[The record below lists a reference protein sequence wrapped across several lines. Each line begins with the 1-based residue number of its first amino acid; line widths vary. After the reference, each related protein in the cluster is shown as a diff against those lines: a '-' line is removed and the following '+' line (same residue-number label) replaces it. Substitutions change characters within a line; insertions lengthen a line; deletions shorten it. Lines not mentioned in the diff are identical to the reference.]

1 MRYAFFII
9 IIGLLTICPIVCA
22 EDATSPT
29 RTLDGTFSTTEI
41 LRMIVRSD
49 RPINPEDTSLWAH
62 LENTEEWG
70 YPEELLLKIMVHGA
84 LGKKKMH
91 LIERAEK
98 LAASGKFGRK
108 SVVGGALAEVGIL
121 DRAIPLL
128 EEALRENMNTEYRSG
143 VALTLYRACLAA
155 GKWQKAEAV
164 FGDVKPAL
172 DASGIREQM
181 GIIAIVAAR
190 SGAHE
195 DALRIWR
202 ERAALDAGDLRGLED
217 LAKAGLREHLR
228 KYYQDIKSKEPQNKI
243 ADKALGILEDETQRQ

>member
-1 MRYAFFII
+1 MRHAFWVVALGLIFISP
-9 IIGLLTICPIVCA
+9 LVYA

-29 RTLDGTFSTTEI
+29 KTQDGTISTTEI

-49 RPINPEDTSLWAH
+49 RPINPEDSSLWSH
-62 LENTEEWG
+62 LENKEEWG
-70 YPEELLLKIMVHGA
+70 HAEELLLKIMVHGA

-98 LAASGKFGRK
+98 LAVSGKFGRK
-108 SVVGGALAEVGIL
+108 SVVGGALAEVGIF

-128 EEALRENMNTEYRSG
+128 EDALRENMNTEYRSG
-143 VALTLYRACLAA
+143 VAFTLFRACLAA

-181 GIIAIVAAR
+181 GIIAIIAAR
-190 SGAHE
+190 SGAQD

-217 LAKAGLREHLR
+217 LAKAGLRESLR
-228 KYYQDIKSKEPQNKI
+228 KYYQDIKNKEPQNKI
-243 ADKALGILEDETQRQ
+243 ADKALGILE